1 MVVEGEVGFKVKSGY
16 MEKNTVSSAGREF
29 FWEKILAEVAS

>member
-1 MVVEGEVGFKVKSGY
+1 MVVGGEVGFKVKSGY

-29 FWEKILAEVAS
+29 FWEKMLAEVAA